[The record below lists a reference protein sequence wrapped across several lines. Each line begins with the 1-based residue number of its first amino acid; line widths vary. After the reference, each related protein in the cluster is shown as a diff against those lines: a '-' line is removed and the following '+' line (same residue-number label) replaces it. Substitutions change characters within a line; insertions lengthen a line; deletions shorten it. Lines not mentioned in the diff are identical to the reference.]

1 MVLPPRLRYGLVRL
15 QALNRPV
22 LWGVGV
28 GAVVL
33 AVVVQQYGTHPEWF
47 SAFEMASSSPA
58 RPNPGTDLAQLS
70 AEELAGLA
78 EIDNLTLL
86 LNQMQPTT
94 TSTLTPAESPSPIA
108 PLPQASLPDQSEA
121 NPFRAYLDQLQFQGG
136 GNRPASSLSTNGV
149 GQPESRAATEAAT
162 GARPSLLPQSPASGV
177 TSASTTIAALET
189 PTLPLSPLQQALAQV
204 AANRGSRNEANS
216 PAADREEQDPA
227 LAPSGLTPP
236 PWMIEG
242 HIPGVNQRFI
252 RTTPE
257 MSPLPGTTGYTR
269 PPTLPPVAEGG
280 ASQPG
285 QVPTPAPLDLN
296 FRPASPTLGPS
307 SAASPGVASP
317 ALVPSSGLGDRDRP
331 ALPEAAPFSVPRPPG
346 TYTGGGYIYTFSDP
360 NGPVD

>member
-33 AVVVQQYGTHPEWF
+33 ALVVRQYGSHPEWF
-47 SAFEMASSSPA
+47 SPFEMASSSPA
-58 RPNPGTDLAQLS
+58 QPNPSTDLAQLS

-108 PLPQASLPDQSEA
+108 PLPLRQPPLSNQPDAAA

-136 GNRPASSLSTNGV
+136 GNRPASPGSSNGV
-149 GQPESRAATEAAT
+149 GQPASRAATDAAT
-162 GARPSLLPQSPASGV
+162 GTSPASQP
-177 TSASTTIAALET
+177 TSSRSTSVNGGIAT
-189 PTLPLSPLQQALAQV
+189 TTPPTLPLSPLQQALDQNG
-204 AANRGSRNEANS
+204 ANRNASNRL
-216 PAADREEQDPA
+216 EEGGEGQEPT

-242 HIPGVNQRFI
+242 QIPGVNQRFI

-269 PPTLPPVAEGG
+269 PPTLPAVAESG
-280 ASQPG
+280 AGQPG
-285 QVPTPAPLDLN
+285 QVPAPAPLDLN
-296 FRPASPTLGPS
+296 FRPGSLTLGPNS
-307 SAASPGVASP
+307 VASPGVASP